1 MKNNNNM
8 VYFILA
14 LMCILIG
21 GQFLQTFSY
30 SYTSARMLIGLGVFI
45 LLVIG
50 IKSVHYVLTYPLSEV
65 KEPEIEEFEKEE

>member
-21 GQFLQTFSY
+21 WQSFETFSY
-30 SYTSARMLIGLGVFI
+30 SYTPARMLIGLGICI
-45 LLVIG
+45 LFVLG
-50 IKSVHYVLTYPLSEV
+50 IKSMRYLITYSDSE
-65 KEPEIEEFEKEE
+65 EKDTEK